1 VPAFVQTSVAQIEQ
15 IMGTTATNGRQSLFN
30 AMQAGGIYTGP
41 NGTLSKMQSQA
52 GHIFADAPMIQN

>member
-1 VPAFVQTSVAQIEQ
+1 LDTWACAFLIST
-15 IMGTTATNGRQSLFN
+15 RQSLFN